1 MKAGRTYWSS
11 VFSIAGGILLL
22 LVVVHPLYG
31 QEEEEDKREIW
42 KIKGYIKELPYIS
55 FDKNFSNVYATNI
68 IHNRFNVKW
77 TPTDKVS
84 GAAEFRTRFFW
95 GDDVRATPNFSEQ
108 MRNRNEQVDASITW
122 FETEDAAMI
131 TNIERFWLEYKTSKV
146 AVRAG
151 RQRINWGIAT
161 TWNPNDIFNAYNF
174 LDFDYEERPGSDA
187 VKMQYFINDLSN
199 LDMAVSPSFSS
210 NTTVAAARYFFN
222 KNNYDFQFNAGWYH
236 QDFTVGAGWAGSI
249 DQVGFKGEMQYFAP
263 NDQSSSQFNAVVEW
277 DYMFSKGWYLNGSFL
292 LNNRGLTEPV
302 DDWTTVSFN
311 LSPRNLMPTAY
322 NVLLSTTKEIT
333 PLFSANLGVVYTPGT
348 HIAILL
354 PSLQYNLSDR
364 WDINLVWQ
372 SFYADMNDSFQAVTY
387 RVFLRAKWSF

>member
-1 MKAGRTYWSS
+1 MNVSIPYGSLRMKSAG
-11 VFSIAGGILLL
+11 VLMLLFCMMNN
-22 LVVVHPLYG
+22 LYA
-31 QEEEEDKREIW
+31 QEDEKKEVW

-55 FDKNFSNVYATNI
+55 FDKNFSNIYATNI

-77 TPTDKVS
+77 TPNTRLS

-108 MRNRNEQVDASITW
+108 MRNQNEQVDASITW

-199 LDMAVSPSFSS
+199 VDMAVSPSFS
-210 NTTVAAARYFFN
+210 NGNTVAAARYFFN
-222 KNNYDFQFNAGWYH
+222 KHNYDFQFNAGWYH
-236 QDFTVGAGWAGSI
+236 DEFTMGAGWAGSI
-249 DQVGFKGEMQYFAP
+249 DEVGFKGEMQYFSPNTQAP
-263 NDQSSSQFNAVVEW
+263 FQLNAVVEW

-302 DDWTTVSFN
+302 DDWTMVSFN

-333 PLFSANLGVVYTPGT
+333 PLLSGSLGLVYTPGT
-348 HIAILL
+348 HIAIAL
-354 PSLQYNLSDR
+354 PSFQYNVSDQ

-372 SFYADMNDSFQAVTY
+372 SFYAEMNDSFQAVTH
-387 RVFLRAKWSF
+387 RIFLRAKWSF

>member
-1 MKAGRTYWSS
+1 MKATIINRLLKFKVTATVG
-11 VFSIAGGILLL
+11 LLL
-22 LVVVHPLYG
+22 AFVYPLYG
-31 QEEEEDKREIW
+31 QEVEEKKEVWR
-42 KIKGYIKELPYIS
+42 IKGYIKELPYIS

-68 IHNRFNVKW
+68 IHNRLNIKW
-77 TPTDKVS
+77 TPSQKIT
-84 GAAEFRTRFFW
+84 GAAEFRTRLFW
-95 GDDVRATPNFSEQ
+95 GDDVRSTPNFSEQ

-122 FETEDAAMI
+122 FETDNAAMI
-131 TNIERFWLEYKTSKV
+131 TNIERFWLEYKASRW
-146 AVRAG
+146 ALRAG

-187 VKMQYFINDLSN
+187 VKYQYFINDLSN
-199 LDMAVSPSFSS
+199 VDVAVSPSFSN
-210 NTTVAAARYFFN
+210 NTSVAAARYFFN
-222 KNNYDFQFNAGWYH
+222 KGTYDWQVSMGWYH
-236 QDFTVGAGWAGSI
+236 RDFTLGAGWAGSI
-249 DQVGFKGEMQYFAP
+249 DDVGFKGEMQYFAP

-277 DYMFSKGWYLNGSFL
+277 DYMFAKGWYINGSFL
-292 LNNRGLTEPV
+292 WNNQGLTAPV

-333 PLFSANLGVVYTPGT
+333 PLLSANLGLVYTPGT
-348 HIAILL
+348 HIAIVL

-364 WDINLVWQ
+364 WDVNLVWQ

-387 RVFLRAKWSF
+387 RIFFRAKWSF

>member
-1 MKAGRTYWSS
+1 MKTACTYR
-11 VFSIAGGILLL
+11 SIRLHWIGALLL
-22 LVVVHPLYG
+22 LFPIVTMVNA
-31 QEEEEDKREIW
+31 QEEVKKESW

-77 TPTDKVS
+77 TPNTKLS

-95 GDDVRATPNFSEQ
+95 GDDVGATPNFSEQ
-108 MRNRNEQVDASITW
+108 LRNRNEQVDASITW
-122 FETEDAAMI
+122 FETENAAMI
-131 TNIERFWLEYKTSKV
+131 TNIERFWLEYKTAKV

-187 VKMQYFINDLSN
+187 VKVQYFINDLSN
-199 LDMAVSPSFSS
+199 VDMAVSPSFSNS
-210 NTTVAAARYFFN
+210 TTVAAARYFFN
-222 KNNYDFQFNAGWYH
+222 RNNYDFQFNAGWYH
-236 QDFTVGAGWAGSI
+236 DAFTLGAGWAGSM
-249 DQVGFKGEMQYFAP
+249 DEVGFKGEMQYFASG
-263 NDQSSSQFNAVVEW
+263 DQSSSQFNAVMEW

-292 LNNRGLTEPV
+292 WNNQGLTEPV

-322 NVLLSTTKEIT
+322 NVLMSTTKEIT

-348 HIAILL
+348 NIMIVL
-354 PSLQYNLSDR
+354 PSFQYNLSDR
-364 WDINLVWQ
+364 WDLNIVWQ
-372 SFYADMNDSFQAVTY
+372 SFYAEMNNSFQAVTY
-387 RVFLRAKWSF
+387 RIFLRAKWSF